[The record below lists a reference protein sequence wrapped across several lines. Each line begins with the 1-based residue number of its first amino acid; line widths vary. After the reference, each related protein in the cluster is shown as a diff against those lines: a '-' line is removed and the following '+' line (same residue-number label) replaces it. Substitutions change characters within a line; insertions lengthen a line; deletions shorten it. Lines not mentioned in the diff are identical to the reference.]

1 MKITV
6 FTGNQPRHVAL
17 IYALAGVAEEVFAI
31 QECSTLFPG
40 QVADF
45 YAKSAVMQA
54 YFQRVIAAE
63 RAVFGSLRFL
73 PPNARSICMKDG
85 DINSVPFEVLDPALH
100 SDAYIVFGASYIKG
114 RLCNELAARRA
125 FNIHMGISP
134 YYRGSS
140 CNFWALY
147 DRRSDLV
154 GATIHLLSSGLDSGA
169 MLFHALPPADTDDGF
184 LLGMRA
190 VKAAHDS
197 VVQALQDGRLQSL
210 EPVKQDKS
218 HELRYTRNADFT
230 DAVAEEYLQRPHLS
244 DDLRSALQERDISRF
259 LRPFVESASA
269 RRGSGDRGSEVLQFD
284 EIS

>member
-17 IYALAGVAEEVFAI
+17 IYALADVAEEVFAV

-45 YAKSAVMQA
+45 YPKSDVMQR

-63 RAVFGSLRFL
+63 HAVFGSPRFL
-73 PPNARSICMKDG
+73 PPNARCICMKAG
-85 DINSVPFEVLDPALH
+85 DINCVPLEVLNPSLH

-114 RLCNELAARRA
+114 RLCDELAARRA
-125 FNIHMGISP
+125 YNIHMGISP

-147 DRRSDLV
+147 DKRSDLV

-169 MLFHALPPADTDDGF
+169 MLFHALPAADTDDGF

-197 VVQALQDGRLQSL
+197 LVQALQDGKLRFLEPIKQNKSL
-210 EPVKQDKS
+210 EM
-218 HELRYTRNADFT
+218 RYTRNADFT
-230 DAVAEEYLQRPHLS
+230 DTVAEEYLQRPDLPN
-244 DDLRSALQERDISRF
+244 DLRSALQQRDISQF
-259 LRPFVESASA
+259 LRPFVGSASA
-269 RRGSGDRGSEVLQFD
+269 AA
-284 EIS
+284 